1 MCFRILFI
9 LLIISLTL
17 IVLSCKSKTDDI
29 RINKQYSNEI
39 VLRNHAIPDT
49 NTAVKIAEALWLANF
64 GDYVLRQRPYEVNLE
79 RGTDTIWHI
88 KGTAY
93 FSNEPNVLSFGGVA
107 MLSIRSKDCKIIELN
122 HSE

>member
-1 MCFRILFI
+1 M
-9 LLIISLTL
+9 
-17 IVLSCKSKTDDI
+17 VLPGH
-29 RINKQYSNEI
+29 Y
-39 VLRNHAIPDT
+39 LPDT
-49 NTAVKIAEALWLANF
+49 NTAVKIAEAIWIAHF
-64 GDYVLRQRPYEVNLE
+64 GDDVLRQLPYEVNLE